1 MLIVVRHGETEANAA
16 GHLLGR
22 RDVPLTDRGRRQASQ
37 IAMALASLDV
47 AIVVSSPLRRAQETA
62 GALGLPVVLDERW
75 IELDYG
81 DYEGRPV
88 TGVPAEE
95 WARWR
100 ADLEYA
106 PPGGESLAALGQ
118 RVRAA
123 CDDLAGT
130 AGERDVVVFTH
141 VSPVKAALAWALGV
155 SDAVSWRSYVAVA
168 SITRIGFGSA
178 WPSLRS
184 FNEVAHLA

>member
-37 IAMALASLDV
+37 IAHALASADV
-47 AIVVSSPLRRAQETA
+47 AAVVSSPLRRAQETA
-62 GALGLPVVLDERW
+62 GALGLPVTTDERW

-81 DYEGRPV
+81 DYEGLPV

-100 ADLEYA
+100 DDLEYA
-106 PPGGESLAALGQ
+106 PPGGESLAALGR

-130 AGERDVVVFTH
+130 AREREVVVFTH

-168 SITRIGFGSA
+168 SITRVGFGSA
-178 WPSLRS
+178 GPSLRS
-184 FNEVAHLA
+184 FNEVSHLA